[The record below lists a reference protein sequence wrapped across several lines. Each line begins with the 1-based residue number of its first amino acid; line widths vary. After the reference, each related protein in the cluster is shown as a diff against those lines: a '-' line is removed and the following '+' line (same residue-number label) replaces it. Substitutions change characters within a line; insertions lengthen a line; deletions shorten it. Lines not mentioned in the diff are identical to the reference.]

1 MGSDVRYLPESKLDT
16 KAVAHLLGRSER
28 TIKRWRQRGYG
39 PPYYKVNEEFGQP
52 SILYQYSDVQT
63 WLARHRH
70 TPATSGAR
78 SST

>member
-1 MGSDVRYLPESKLDT
+1 MGDGQRYLPESKLDT

-28 TIKRWRQRGYG
+28 TVKRWRKRGYG

-52 SILYQYSDVQT
+52 SIIYQYSDVQA

-70 TPATSGAR
+70 TPASR
-78 SST
+78 SPTT